1 MSVMSV
7 SPAGKDNKVKCEIII
22 LNCNWQRKVQRSRFE
37 AKGKVQKWSQVDI
50 LSELLLAMILSW
62 PA

>member
-22 LNCNWQRKVQRSRFE
+22 LNSSWQERKVQRSRFE
-37 AKGKVQKWSQVDI
+37 AKGKVQKWSQVEI
-50 LSELLLAMILSW
+50 
-62 PA
+62 